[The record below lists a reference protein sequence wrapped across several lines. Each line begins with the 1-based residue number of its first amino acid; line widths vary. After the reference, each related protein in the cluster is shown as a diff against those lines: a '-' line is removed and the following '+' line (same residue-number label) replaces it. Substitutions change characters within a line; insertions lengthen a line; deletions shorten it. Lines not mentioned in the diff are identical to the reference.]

1 MVDQNSIPSG
11 QKFLVGAQTPR
22 QMELIQ
28 ELRQAGASVAELPTG
43 PVNPEP
49 TAFEGQTFQTHNGFR
64 YDSRA
69 AWYVTWWSHLVGL
82 NRGHTM
88 LQSLG
93 GLMEELQE
101 SPKTPVRLANSHY
114 LEEAEVFTLT
124 DGSMVIAAIPEAWQS
139 IFSLFRF
146 TGELR
151 EDEEVWLDWGLDPP
165 VASVIEPLPGN
176 QAPQVSSLKI
186 G

>member
-1 MVDQNSIPSG
+1 
-11 QKFLVGAQTPR
+11 
-22 QMELIQ
+22 
-28 ELRQAGASVAELPTG
+28 
-43 PVNPEP
+43 
-49 TAFEGQTFQTHNGFR
+49 
-64 YDSRA
+64 
-69 AWYVTWWSHLVGL
+69 
-82 NRGHTM
+82 
-88 LQSLG
+88 
-93 GLMEELQE
+93 MEELQE
-101 SPKTPVRLANSHY
+101 SPQTPVRLANSHY